1 MSKAKSKKK
10 KDEVQEIP
18 KYYPEHLVNELNV
31 QIKEDD
37 KDINNLMGQ
46 LTKKKLDY
54 YEQEKKYNEEAKS
67 MNKVLDNNTK
77 INTILNEEIKQIRE
91 ERELFENNC
100 KINFDKKF
108 EEVQEEKKI
117 AIKKLT
123 EEMKGVKEYLEYMDN
138 EKKKLIEKVE
148 QLELEIQKLNNDNS
162 DSIQKYENQIRE
174 INEKHSDK
182 LKQTVDI
189 FEKFLENNKEL
200 LTTDL
205 YTEYRNLKSKYD
217 SKKKES
223 NDYKQKNNLL
233 YQQNRM
239 FKFSMK
245 NNDDIINECARAQ
258 VEAKKKN
265 KKLKEQIE
273 QKDKIIEQMKLDY
286 QTQISKIN
294 DNFTQI
300 LQKNEDEIASL
311 RNELNSKTK
320 KLISILNTSNNAI
333 NSRSDL
339 EVFFLE
345 QLRECKLEIA
355 RKKRIEEER
364 KKSIFPFLNLSV
376 STQLNNNSS
385 STQDDSFFL
394 TSAKKVGVKDIDPE
408 YKEKLLISLL
418 NKFNEQ
424 KTHRSFEIRK

>member
-10 KDEVQEIP
+10 KDEVQVIP
-18 KYYPEHLVNELNV
+18 KYSPDRLIDSLNL
-31 QIKEDD
+31 QIKEED
-37 KDINNLMGQ
+37 KDINSLMGQ
-46 LTKKKLDY
+46 LSIKKVEY
-54 YEQEKKYNEEAKS
+54 YDQEKKYKEEAKAMS
-67 MNKVLDNNTK
+67 QVLEDNTK
-77 INTILNEEIKQIRE
+77 INNVLNEEIKQIRE
-91 ERELFENNC
+91 ERELFENEC

-108 EEVQEEKKI
+108 EEVQEEKKRV
-117 AIKKLT
+117 IKKLT
-123 EEMKGVKEYLEYMDN
+123 EEMKSVRIYLELMDN
-138 EKKKLIEKVE
+138 QKKELMGKVE
-148 QLELEIQKLNNDNS
+148 QLELEIQRLNNVNS
-162 DSIQKYENQIRE
+162 DTIQKYENQIRE
-174 INEKHSDK
+174 IKEKHSDK
-182 LKQTVDI
+182 LKQTIDI

-205 YTEYRNLKSKYD
+205 YTDYRNLKSKFE

-223 NDYKQKNNLL
+223 NDYKKKNNSLSE
-233 YQQNRM
+233 QNRM

-286 QTQISKIN
+286 QTQIAKIN
-294 DNFTQI
+294 ENFTQI
-300 LQKNEDEIASL
+300 LQKNENEITSL
-311 RNELNSKTK
+311 KNELNNKDK
-320 KLISILNTSNNAI
+320 KLYSILHTSYNAI

-345 QLRECKLEIA
+345 QLKECKLEVA
-355 RKKRIEEER
+355 RKKKIEEER

-385 STQDDSFFL
+385 STEDDSFFL
-394 TSAKKVGVKDIDPE
+394 TSAKKVGVRDIDPE

-424 KTHRSFEIRK
+424 KTHRSFELKK

>member
-10 KDEVQEIP
+10 KDEVQVIP
-18 KYYPEHLVNELNV
+18 KYSPDRLIDSLNL
-31 QIKEDD
+31 QIKEED
-37 KDINNLMGQ
+37 KDINSLMGQ
-46 LTKKKLDY
+46 LSIKKVEY
-54 YEQEKKYNEEAKS
+54 YDQEKKYKEEAKAMS
-67 MNKVLDNNTK
+67 QVLEDNTK
-77 INTILNEEIKQIRE
+77 INNVLNEEIKQIRE
-91 ERELFENNC
+91 ERELFENEC

-108 EEVQEEKKI
+108 EEVQEEKKRV
-117 AIKKLT
+117 IKKLT
-123 EEMKGVKEYLEYMDN
+123 EEMKSVRIYLELMDN
-138 EKKKLIEKVE
+138 QKKELMGKVE
-148 QLELEIQKLNNDNS
+148 QLELEIQRLNNVNS
-162 DSIQKYENQIRE
+162 DTIQKYENQIRE
-174 INEKHSDK
+174 IKEKHSDK
-182 LKQTVDI
+182 LKQTIDI

-205 YTEYRNLKSKYD
+205 YTDYRNLKSKFE

-223 NDYKQKNNLL
+223 NDYKKKNNSLSE
-233 YQQNRM
+233 QNRM

-286 QTQISKIN
+286 QTQIAKIN
-294 DNFTQI
+294 ENFTQI
-300 LQKNEDEIASL
+300 LQKNENEITSL
-311 RNELNSKTK
+311 RNELNNKDK
-320 KLISILNTSNNAI
+320 KLYSILHTSYNAI

-345 QLRECKLEIA
+345 QLKECKLEVA
-355 RKKRIEEER
+355 RKKKIEEER

-385 STQDDSFFL
+385 STEDDSFFL
-394 TSAKKVGVKDIDPE
+394 TSAKKVGVRDIDPE

-424 KTHRSFEIRK
+424 NTHRSFELKK

>member
-1 MSKAKSKKK
+1 MDNQKK
-10 KDEVQEIP
+10 E
-18 KYYPEHLVNELNV
+18 
-31 QIKEDD
+31 
-37 KDINNLMGQ
+37 LMG
-46 LTKKKLDY
+46 
-54 YEQEKKYNEEAKS
+54 
-67 MNKVLDNNTK
+67 
-77 INTILNEEIKQIRE
+77 
-91 ERELFENNC
+91 
-100 KINFDKKF
+100 
-108 EEVQEEKKI
+108 
-117 AIKKLT
+117 
-123 EEMKGVKEYLEYMDN
+123 
-138 EKKKLIEKVE
+138 KVE
-148 QLELEIQKLNNDNS
+148 QLELEIQRLNNVNS
-162 DSIQKYENQIRE
+162 DTIQKYENQIRE
-174 INEKHSDK
+174 IKEKHSDK
-182 LKQTVDI
+182 LKQTIDI

-205 YTEYRNLKSKYD
+205 YTDYRNLKSKFE

-223 NDYKQKNNLL
+223 NDYKKKNNSLSE
-233 YQQNRM
+233 QNRM

-286 QTQISKIN
+286 QTQIAKIN
-294 DNFTQI
+294 ENFTQI
-300 LQKNEDEIASL
+300 LQKNENEITSL
-311 RNELNSKTK
+311 RNELNNKDK
-320 KLISILNTSNNAI
+320 KLYSILHTSYNAI

-345 QLRECKLEIA
+345 QLKECKLEVA
-355 RKKRIEEER
+355 RKKKIEEER

-385 STQDDSFFL
+385 STEDDSFFL
-394 TSAKKVGVKDIDPE
+394 TSAKKVGVRDIDPE

-424 KTHRSFEIRK
+424 KTHRSFELKK

>member
-18 KYYPEHLVNELNV
+18 KYYPDHLVDALNV

-46 LTKKKLDY
+46 LTKKKMDY
-54 YEQEKKYNEEAKS
+54 YDQEKKYKKEEKAMS
-67 MNKVLDNNTK
+67 EVLDNNTK

-91 ERELFENNC
+91 ERELFENDC

-123 EEMKGVKEYLEYMDN
+123 EEMKGVKVYLELMDN
-138 EKKKLIEKVE
+138 EKKELTEKVE
-148 QLELEIQKLNNDNS
+148 RLELEIQRLNNENS
-162 DSIQKYENQIRE
+162 DTIQKYENQIRE

-205 YTEYRNLKSKYD
+205 YTDYRNLKSKYD
-217 SKKKES
+217 SKKNES
-223 NDYKQKNNLL
+223 NDYKKKNNLL
-233 YQQNRM
+233 YEQNRM
-239 FKFSMK
+239 FKYSMK
-245 NNDDIINECARAQ
+245 NNNDIIDECARAQ

-265 KKLKEQIE
+265 KKLKEQIA

-286 QTQISKIN
+286 QTQITKMN
-294 DNFTQI
+294 DNFSQI
-300 LQKNEDEIASL
+300 LQKNENEIASL
-311 RNELNSKTK
+311 RNELTNKTK
-320 KLISILNTSNNAI
+320 RLNSILNTSNNAM
-333 NSRSDL
+333 NSRSYL
-339 EVFFLE
+339 ELFFLE
-345 QLRECKLEIA
+345 QLKECKLEVA
-355 RKKRIEEER
+355 RKKKIEEER

-376 STQLNNNSS
+376 STQLNNNSA
-385 STQDDSFFL
+385 STEDDSFFL
-394 TSAKKVGVKDIDPE
+394 TSAKKVGVRDIDPE
-408 YKEKLLISLL
+408 YKEKLLINLL
-418 NKFNEQ
+418 NAFHEQ
-424 KTHRSFEIRK
+424 KNS